1 MVPECTMPRVLH
13 HPADQKNREN
23 FHVWTMSTGTLFS
36 YWTNFSTG
44 LVHARTTFVPGVLPF
59 IPNFVRLTTLKLV
72 STKLDLLLGKLK
84 NGPIYHIKFFYHSS
98 PILLRVITT
107 LVISYHNDQ
116 TSGTFSRENSVVRYV
131 GKITTDFRPA
141 GPSIF
146 AGGPHTSEDPLGVYC
161 PREVWYECTN
171 FQKEVYES
179 GLFIAW
185 MLKDINIPYICTAS
199 SSFKPK

>member
-1 MVPECTMPRVLH
+1 MMVPECAMPRVLH
-13 HPADQKNREN
+13 EPTAKKIPDKIPREGHAKKTFRPESGI
-23 FHVWTMSTGTLFS
+23 FHTDLVWLYTALQ
-36 YWTNFSTG
+36 NE
-44 LVHARTTFVPGVLPF
+44 LLPF

-72 STKLDLLLGKLK
+72 STKLHLQLGKLK

-131 GKITTDFRPA
+131 GKVTTDFRPA

-146 AGGPHTSEDPLGVYC
+146 AGGPLTFEDPLG
-161 PREVWYECTN
+161 
-171 FQKEVYES
+171 
-179 GLFIAW
+179 I
-185 MLKDINIPYICTAS
+185 
-199 SSFKPK
+199 